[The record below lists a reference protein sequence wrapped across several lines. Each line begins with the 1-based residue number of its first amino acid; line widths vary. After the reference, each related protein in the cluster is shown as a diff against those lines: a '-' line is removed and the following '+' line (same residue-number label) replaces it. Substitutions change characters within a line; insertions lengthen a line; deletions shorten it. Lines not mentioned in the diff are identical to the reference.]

1 MEIFKSF
8 QLWMFYGLIVLSFAV
23 NLFFFAKRLYFLFL
37 KAGAKKRVLAALAF
51 LSIFSLSMF
60 FSSFVAVRGGYDNNH
75 DVKYLS
81 RSFFD
86 IKQVPMIVGEKEA
99 SPLITD
105 GISDIISDYSLDA
118 VLMKNRLLIFLAA
131 VILAA
136 ILLKLKLGYSSAI
149 VGFGLFCFNFLAILN
164 ANTFT
169 TTCSNIFFFLSSLFA
184 IVCFQ
189 SEEKNK
195 RGNLIW
201 MLSAMFLTL
210 TGRYELFIVSFMG
223 FLTVIAIYL
232 NKRESR
238 FDIFKKHP
246 LLSCGMAAY
255 IFICLLWIF
264 HISGFTSY
272 NGPGMGEA
280 FNLMENLKYQLI
292 ERNAAFFM
300 RQSPL
305 IVPILIVI
313 SFLMLFLRSLKDR
326 RKSAENLTIGLF
338 IAVWIIY
345 FSIIFKP
352 LDLYPLHFMRH
363 RLYFFIPFVF
373 LAAFAWDCA
382 IFFLRRVKFVQ
393 ILKSVAALALILTYA
408 VLNIRAVESLQN
420 ERRTNDIELDF
431 LSKAQREMGNDYVVV
446 YPSFDGRFFLLKK
459 YFPFYGNCSLIKK
472 ERHVKYISPES
483 FIMRRKGSVIQRYS
497 PFKSNYVSE
506 DDEAVFETAF
516 NHKFYTA
523 WPGAETRSEIPLE
536 IGFYRADSSKDK
548 AWILNSKGH
557 CAFKSG
563 DFDGAL
569 IYFKE
574 AFRIDSDCIVCSYN
588 LSACYAVLGMEKE
601 SLTTIENSFKSRSS
615 SGAPLLE
622 KALVHMALAE
632 NKDAIKLFR
641 VFEREEINKNGHQNE
656 ILLIMAAEYIKALG
670 KPEKN
675 GNY

>member
-8 QLWMFYGLIVLSFAV
+8 QLWMFYGLIVLSFAA
-23 NLFFFAKRLYFLFL
+23 NLFFLAKRLCSLFL
-37 KAGAKKRVLAALAF
+37 KAGAKERFLAALAF
-51 LSIFSLSMF
+51 LLVFSLSVF

-75 DVKYLS
+75 DFDYLS

-105 GISDIISDYSLDA
+105 GISDIVSDYSLDA
-118 VLMKNRLLIFLAA
+118 VLMKNRLLIFWAA

-136 ILLKLKLGYSSAI
+136 ILFKLKLCYSSAM
-149 VGFGLFCFNFLAILN
+149 VGFGLFCFNFLVILN

-169 TTCSNIFFFLSSLFA
+169 TTCSNVFFFLSSLFA

-189 SEEKNK
+189 SEKKNK
-195 RGNLIW
+195 RGNLVW

-210 TGRYELFIVSFMG
+210 TGRYELFIISFMG
-223 FLTVIAIYL
+223 FLTVAAIYL

-246 LLSCGMAAY
+246 LFSCGMSAY
-255 IFICLLWIF
+255 AFICLLWIA

-300 RQSPL
+300 NQSSL
-305 IVPILIVI
+305 IVPILIVS
-313 SFLMLFLRSLKDR
+313 SFFMLFLRSLKDGK
-326 RKSAENLTIGLF
+326 KSAENLTIGLF
-338 IAVWIIY
+338 IIVWIMY

-382 IFFLRRVKFVQ
+382 IFFLRRIRFVQ
-393 ILKSVAALALILTYA
+393 ILKPAAALLLILTYA
-408 VLNIRAVESLQN
+408 LLNIRAVESLQN

-431 LSKAQREMGNDYVVV
+431 LSKTQREMGNDYVIV

-459 YFPFYGNCSLIKK
+459 YFPFYENCSLIK
-472 ERHVKYISPES
+472 EDRHVKYISPES
-483 FIMRRKGSVIQRYS
+483 FIMRRKGDMIQRYS
-497 PFKSNYVSE
+497 PFKPNYVSE

-523 WPGAETRSEIPLE
+523 WSGAETRLEIPIE
-536 IGFYRADSSKDK
+536 IGFYRANSFKDK
-548 AWILNSKGH
+548 AWILNSKGY

-574 AFRIDSDCIVCSYN
+574 AFGIDSDCIVCAYN

-601 SLTTIENSFKSRSS
+601 SLTTIKNSLKSRSLA
-615 SGAPLLE
+615 GAPLLE
-622 KALVHMALAE
+622 KALVHMASDE

-641 VFEREEINKNGHQNE
+641 VFKREEVNKNGHQNE
-656 ILLIMAAEYIKALG
+656 ILLMMASEYIKILS
-670 KPEKN
+670 E
-675 GNY
+675 